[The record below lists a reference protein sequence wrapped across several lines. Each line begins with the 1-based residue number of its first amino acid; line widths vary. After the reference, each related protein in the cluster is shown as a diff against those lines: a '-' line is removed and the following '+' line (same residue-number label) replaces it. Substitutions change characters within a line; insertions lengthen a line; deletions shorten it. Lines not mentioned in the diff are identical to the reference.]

1 MAETLRLELR
11 AVAAGLS
18 FLTRAPVGRL
28 VAVDGDDV
36 ARSGPAFPVVGAA
49 VGAVVGAVALA
60 LSGPLP
66 PLAAGGLALA
76 AGAVVTGAFHLDALA
91 DCADALGAFDRE
103 RALAIM
109 RDHQIG
115 AYGAVA
121 LFLDLLVKAS
131 LLAALSGGARVVAV
145 AAAAGAC
152 ARAMPVALGA
162 LLPYARAAGGTGASM
177 AGGSKLRAAIAVALA
192 AAIAVAARGSEGAA
206 ILGAAAA
213 VAVLSGLFWRRRI
226 GGVTGDVLGAT
237 AELAELAGLAVGAA
251 LIL

>member
-1 MAETLRLELR
+1 MADALRLELR
-11 AVAAGLS
+11 AVAAGIS
-18 FLTRAPVGRL
+18 FLTRVPVGRL
-28 VAVDGDDV
+28 VAVGGDDV
-36 ARSGPAFPVVGAA
+36 ARSGPAFPLVGAAVGAA
-49 VGAVVGAVALA
+49 VGAVAFG

-76 AGAVVTGAFHLDALA
+76 AGAVLTGAFHLDALA

-152 ARAMPVALGA
+152 ARAMPVAVGA
-162 LLPYARAAGGTGASM
+162 LLPYARASGGTGASM
-177 AGGSKLRAAIAVALA
+177 AGGSKLRAVIALALA
-192 AAIAVAARGSEGAA
+192 AALAVAVRGANGGA
-206 ILGAAAA
+206 ILGAAGV

-226 GGVTGDVLGAT
+226 GGITGDVLGAT
-237 AELAELAGLAVGAA
+237 AELAELAALAVGAA